1 MTLLDIIETYNIM
14 HDKPLDDMGS
24 IYADIDIDERLD
36 KDILIGALL
45 DQCGAMRVIYETTPT
60 FKYFSDNFFKKY
72 KWNIGKLMDTLELRY
87 DPLINKKLNWTETT
101 DIEQNLD
108 TEEEK
113 SENRSKDNTGT
124 QTTDNTGTQTT
135 NDTGTQTKADTGTQ
149 TTADTGT
156 QTRKDTGTQVT
167 EDTGTQENEYEDHQE
182 NTISAMNADT
192 YQPDNKK
199 DTTGSNTRTDNLQ
212 SERTDNLQSQRTDNL
227 QSQRTDNLQSQ
238 RTDNLQ
244 SQRTD
249 NLQNLRTDNLN
260 ETIEASTARDKSE
273 QLVWDETDTHTES
286 GMTGDAQSLIEKER
300 KIAQFSIYNWI
311 TKKYANEL
319 FLLVY

>member
-14 HDKPLDDMGS
+14 HGKPLDDMGS
-24 IYADIDIDERLD
+24 IYADIDIDSRLD

-72 KWNIGKLMDTLELRY
+72 KWNIGKLIDTLELRY
-87 DPLINKKLNWTETT
+87 DPLINKKVDWTETT

-124 QTTDNTGTQTT
+124 QTTNNTGTQTT
-135 NDTGTQTKADTGTQ
+135 NDTGTQTK
-149 TTADTGT
+149 ADTGT

-167 EDTGTQENEYEDHQE
+167 EDTGTQENEYTDNQE
-182 NTISAMNADT
+182 NTISAMNAST
-192 YQPDNKK
+192 YQPDNMK

-244 SQRTD
+244 
-249 NLQNLRTDNLN
+249 NLRTDNLN
-260 ETIEASTARDKSE
+260 ETIEASAARDKSE
-273 QLVWDETDTHTES
+273 QLVWDETDTHTET
-286 GMTGDAQSLIEKER
+286 GMNGDAQSLIEKER

-311 TKKYANEL
+311 TKKYASEL

>member
-1 MTLLDIIETYNIM
+1 M

-45 DQCGAMRVIYETTPT
+45 DQCGAMSVIYETTPT

-87 DPLINKKLNWTETT
+87 DPLINKKLDWTETT

-108 TEEEK
+108 TDEAHTEE
-113 SENRSKDNTGT
+113 R
-124 QTTDNTGTQTT
+124 
-135 NDTGTQTKADTGTQ
+135 TKGNTGTQ

-156 QTRKDTGTQVT
+156 QTNADTGTQT
-167 EDTGTQENEYEDHQE
+167 NKNTGTQTNKNTGTQTTAETGTQENEYEDHQE

-199 DTTGSNTRTDNLQ
+199 DTTGGNTRTDDLLNTRTDNLTGTRTDDLT
-212 SERTDNLQSQRTDNL
+212 STRTDNLTSTRTNNLTKTRTDNL
-227 QSQRTDNLQSQ
+227 EESVNASNTRTKDEDL
-238 RTDNLQ
+238 T
-244 SQRTD
+244 
-249 NLQNLRTDNLN
+249 
-260 ETIEASTARDKSE
+260 
-273 QLVWDETDTHTES
+273 WDETDTHTES
-286 GMTGDAQSLIEKER
+286 GMTVDAQSLIEKER

>member
-87 DPLINKKLNWTETT
+87 DPLINKKLDWTETT

-124 QTTDNTGTQTT
+124 QTNNNTGTQTT

-149 TTADTGT
+149 T
-156 QTRKDTGTQVT
+156 RKDTGTQTT
-167 EDTGTQENEYEDHQE
+167 EDTGTQENQYADNQE
-182 NTISAMNADT
+182 NTISAMNASA
-192 YQPDNKK
+192 YQPDNMK
-199 DTTGSNTRTDNLQ
+199 DTTGNNTRTDNLQ

-238 RTDNLQ
+238 RTDNL
-244 SQRTD
+244 
-249 NLQNLRTDNLN
+249 N
-260 ETIEASTARDKSE
+260 ETIEASAARDKSE
-273 QLVWDETDTHTES
+273 QLVWDETDTHSET

>member
-87 DPLINKKLNWTETT
+87 DPLVNKKLDWTETT

-108 TEEEK
+108 TDEAHTEE
-113 SENRSKDNTGT
+113 R
-124 QTTDNTGTQTT
+124 
-135 NDTGTQTKADTGTQ
+135 TKGNTGTQ

-156 QTRKDTGTQVT
+156 QTNADTGTQT
-167 EDTGTQENEYEDHQE
+167 NKNTGTQTNKNTGTQTTAETGTQENEYEDHQE

-199 DTTGSNTRTDNLQ
+199 DTTGSNTRTDDLLNTRTDDLTGTRTDDLT
-212 SERTDNLQSQRTDNL
+212 STRTDNLTSTRTDNL
-227 QSQRTDNLQSQ
+227 TKTRTDNLEESINASNT
-238 RTDNLQ
+238 RTKDEDL
-244 SQRTD
+244 T
-249 NLQNLRTDNLN
+249 
-260 ETIEASTARDKSE
+260 
-273 QLVWDETDTHTES
+273 WDETDTHSET

>member
-87 DPLINKKLNWTETT
+87 DPLVNKKLDWTETT

-108 TEEEK
+108 TDEAHTEE
-113 SENRSKDNTGT
+113 R
-124 QTTDNTGTQTT
+124 
-135 NDTGTQTKADTGTQ
+135 TKGNTGTQ

-156 QTRKDTGTQVT
+156 QTNADTGTQT
-167 EDTGTQENEYEDHQE
+167 NKNTGTQTNKNTGTQTTAETGTQENEYEDHQT

-199 DTTGSNTRTDNLQ
+199 DTTGSNTRTDDLLNT
-212 SERTDNLQSQRTDNL
+212 RTDNLTGTRTDDLTSTRTDNL
-227 QSQRTDNLQSQ
+227 TSTRTDNLTKT
-238 RTDNLQ
+238 RTDNLEE
-244 SQRTD
+244 SINASNTRTKD
-249 NLQNLRTDNLN
+249 EDLT
-260 ETIEASTARDKSE
+260 
-273 QLVWDETDTHTES
+273 WDETDTHSET

-300 KIAQFSIYNWI
+300 KIARFSIYNWI